1 MENTGE
7 LKLTL
12 DNLMVESDAVFIVP
26 HNRPDYDALGACVG
40 MSLIAGKHKRKSY
53 IIINDNINEL
63 PGEIKKLIE

>member
-40 MSLIAGKHKRKSY
+40 MSLIAGKHK
-53 IIINDNINEL
+53 
-63 PGEIKKLIE
+63 KKNYD